1 MKAMEDWSTEGQYTG
16 LDVCTSSLDIFHC
29 MLFLSA
35 NEHKLVKADKTFAA
49 PCILLPDK
57 KKTPAS
63 HFLLRQTQSQ
73 MLLHLFLQLK
83 VANRQNCLNAGAK
96 PGTPPRV
103 GAERLADVRNL
114 SLKLGFSSSLSI
126 CSTLCVKNG
135 VSSKQFGIHSKRF
148 VNVPST
154 LEPM

>member
-1 MKAMEDWSTEGQYTG
+1 MKAMEDWSREGQYTG

-57 KKTPAS
+57 KNSRLAFPITPDSVANAI
-63 HFLLRQTQSQ
+63 TP
-73 MLLHLFLQLK
+73 FLQLK

-96 PGTPPRV
+96 LSVLLLRSVLHNGQ
-103 GAERLADVRNL
+103 NL
-114 SLKLGFSSSLSI
+114 F
-126 CSTLCVKNG
+126 CTMANLC
-135 VSSKQFGIHSKRF
+135 
-148 VNVPST
+148 
-154 LEPM
+154 